1 MPDSLHLRPK
11 DLHARLPL
19 PPTERWPEG
28 VFDIE
33 AFERAGLTLELF
45 APRGVDHQTTHSQ
58 DELYIVIAGS
68 ALLDFD
74 GVQHAC
80 APGDALFVP
89 ARVQHRFISIS
100 DDFATW
106 ALFWGEARP

>member
-1 MPDSLHLRPK
+1 MHLQPV
-11 DLHARLPL
+11 DLLKRLPL
-19 PPTERWPEG
+19 AATDRWPDG

-33 AFERAGLTLELF
+33 AFERGGLTLEIF
-45 APRGVDHQTTHSQ
+45 APRGVDYQTTHAQ
-58 DELYIVIAGS
+58 DELYIGIAGS
-68 ALLDFD
+68 AVLDID
-74 GVQHAC
+74 GVEHAC

-89 ARVQHRFISIS
+89 ARVRHHFTRIS